1 LVGFNFPNHSR
12 SFREIRN
19 NVDLA
24 MQLSNALLLL
34 LALASCSE
42 TSALKFS
49 TSLDKIPGPKDIVDH
64 IKKVVSPEKKEEDKD
79 AKTDDKKKP
88 EPPKKT
94 VQSRINSMRAGLC
107 WQKAKII
114 QHVDCME
121 WLVGTCVN
129 GTFGNGMCDKV
140 RTKIKTECLASK
152 DPESEA
158 CKYAKQ
164 LGMEIKIDTDGDGV
178 PDKEDAFPQDA
189 KETKDTDGDG
199 VGDNEDECPD
209 DPKYT
214 KKPCEPPAPAPA
226 PSPAQAPE
234 KAPEEAPAPAPEK
247 PKAAP
252 APAPEKPAAPAHAKE
267 EPKAAPAAAKEEPKE
282 EAKQEPKKEAKEEPK
297 GEAIPGGYED
307 PKPAELQDQGFKGKT
322 VKPHEDGKTMTSDW
336 GDEYGSQASE
346 HKSKAKVT
354 KSDARSMHSVM
365 GFAISAVA
373 FLCAAH

>member
-1 LVGFNFPNHSR
+1 LVGFNSPNQAR

-24 MQLSNALLLL
+24 MQLSNTILCLLV
-34 LALASCSE
+34 LASCSE

-49 TSLDKIPGPKDIVDH
+49 QPLVGIPGPQDIVDH
-64 IKKVVSPEKKEEDKD
+64 IKKAVSPKKKEEEKKD
-79 AKTDDKKKP
+79 KTDDKEKS

-94 VQSRINSMRAGLC
+94 VQSRINSMRGALC

-114 QHVDCME
+114 EHADCMK

-140 RTKIKTECLASK
+140 RAKIKAECLKNK
-152 DPESEA
+152 DPESQA

-164 LGMEIKIDTDGDGV
+164 LGMDIKIDTDGDGI
-178 PDKEDAFPQDA
+178 PDKEDAFPKDA

-199 VGDNEDECPD
+199 VGDNEDECPND
-209 DPKYT
+209 AKYT
-214 KKPCEPPAPAPA
+214 KKPCKPEAPAPA
-226 PSPAQAPE
+226 PQPAPAPE

-252 APAPEKPAAPAHAKE
+252 APAPAEPKAAPAPAKE
-267 EPKAAPAAAKEEPKE
+267 EPKAAPAPAKEEPKE
-282 EAKQEPKKEAKEEPK
+282 EAKEEPK

-307 PKPAELQDQGFKGKT
+307 PNPAELQDQGFKGKT

-346 HKSKAKVT
+346 HKSKAKPA
-354 KSDARSMHSVM
+354 KSGTRSMHAVM
-365 GFAISAVA
+365 GFAVSAVA
-373 FLCAAH
+373 FLCAA